1 MAAGRQ
7 ASPEQQWRDKYL
19 ALQEKYEKLKHQVG
33 IRNDQLRRGLVMVSL
48 LAEGQSG
55 KLDIQLEE
63 LREAMRGST
72 LGLSNK
78 VSDLESHIRKF
89 DNEYTTNAAD
99 LASNISSMAEKLC
112 HCPLPK
118 PMIVAIR
125 DLRKQAPKALDSWEG
140 YAAQLQGWSDILRQ
154 LAELSQQSGDGQSA
168 GWWNKFFGKDAES
181 APATTGAPVSQADV
195 TSSAQTESADDD
207 RTEPGFSR
215 ISEEVAD
222 TLTGLIARLVVP
234 ERLQQRSQEL
244 QQRISNGLHWYE
256 FVAALEDTSQFLL
269 DCLGSG
275 QEEFERFLQ
284 SLDKRLQAIQVMVAD
299 ANSSQND
306 REQARDDLETMVRD
320 QIADIRSVV
329 NGLGDLGELG
339 TSVLD
344 HLTTI
349 VKAMEHYQQIETQRE
364 ERLAEQLQVLQTRL
378 SEMEA
383 EASQARKIIE
393 DQKTR
398 ATLDHLTGLP
408 NRAAYEV
415 RLSEELLQRTR
426 GRNSLSIIVCDV
438 DHFKKINDTY
448 GHIAGDKVLQLL
460 SATLRKHLRQNDFIA
475 RYGGEEFVV
484 LLPSTDCNEAAEVA
498 ELLRS
503 KVEACPFNFRGQRVT
518 ITMSFGVSEFRALEA
533 PETVFERT
541 DKALYKAK
549 ESGRNRVVKA

>member
-1 MAAGRQ
+1 MAVGRQ

-48 LAEGQSG
+48 LAEGPSG

-154 LAELSQQSGDGQSA
+154 LAELGQQSGDGQSA

-181 APATTGAPVSQADV
+181 APATTGAPVSQANV